1 VVCKKLEKPAQLGR
15 LLCLGLLSEGE
26 LQDEAMGTVAATADP
41 GSWLDTTSK
50 EFHFEVIG

>member
-1 VVCKKLEKPAQLGR
+1 VVCKKIEKPAQLGR
-15 LLCLGLLSEGE
+15 FLYLGLLSEGE